1 MSDIKNSRKYIKKQL
16 KELTPIQ
23 EKFIVNRLRKEWA
36 EAERALKRHEL
47 AEKAAL
53 AGAAIGKGLLALLLV
68 AGAITITAVA
78 PNVFAAFGRSGI
90 FRKYFRSGKLSVE
103 LKRGSSRAYWRYRKI
118 GEGEYRVSLTSEG
131 RQAALRAEMRK
142 LKLSRQPKWDGKWRV
157 VIFDV
162 SRKHDSERAILRRKL
177 EEIGM
182 VRIQDSVFVYPYPC
196 TEETMFWASL
206 LNISAGVQVLESRF
220 LTGTD
225 LEKSL
230 RRKFGLY

>member
-1 MSDIKNSRKYIKKQL
+1 MNDIKNSRKYIKKQL
-16 KELTPIQ
+16 KELTSIQ
-23 EKFIVNRLRKEWA
+23 EKFVIDRLREEWA
-36 EAERALKRHEL
+36 DAERALKRHEL

-53 AGAAIGKGLLALLLV
+53 AGAAIGKGLLALLLI
-68 AGAITITAVA
+68 AGAVTITTIA
-78 PNVFAAFGRSGI
+78 PNIFAAFGRKGV
-90 FRKYFRSGKLSVE
+90 FRRYFQNKQLLNE
-103 LKRGSSRAYWRYRKI
+103 LKRGSGHGYWHYRKVS
-118 GEGEYRVSLTSEG
+118 EGEYQVMLTSKG
-131 RQAALRAEMRK
+131 RQIALRAEMRK

-182 VRIQDSVFVYPYPC
+182 ARIQDSVFVYPYPC

-220 LTGTD
+220 LTGAD

-230 RRKFGLY
+230 RRRFGL